1 MDYATNIDA
10 YWAAFCDTLP
20 RDCRADADELACRLG
35 LVPESGIGW
44 SDVFKHEITLA
55 APALFASAMRQAS
68 PAMVRDAVMA
78 HMLAIIEAFATD
90 RIHDG
95 QTTAS
100 ASLTRLLEQLGAV
113 RDRSIEALTGL
124 GTSTYPEAVRR
135 ALAAISTERAL
146 LEDGGPLSFSD
157 YMCLSLGKQA
167 MAFPA
172 SIALAEAAGWAPD
185 RRRVIRRI
193 LEDITLGLQL
203 SDDVVDWE
211 DDWQHG
217 SAWAV
222 SLSRGTGNNPDRLA
236 RHTDFSTTR
245 RLVHESGVLARML
258 EEARCHYREAAG
270 LATDIGATPVALW
283 AEQQQQ
289 KTGQLAELEAESAG
303 YAVRAHHLSAW
314 AAEVLS

>member
-20 RDCRADADELACRLG
+20 PDCRADADQLACQLG
-35 LVPESGIGW
+35 LVPTTGIGW
-44 SDVFKHEITLA
+44 SDVFNHEITLA
-55 APALFASAMRQAS
+55 APALLAPAMDGASA
-68 PAMVRDAVMA
+68 AMVRDAVMA

-95 QTTAS
+95 QTPPRVAL
-100 ASLTRLLEQLGAV
+100 ARLLEHLRV
-113 RDRSIEALTGL
+113 MRDRSIEALTGP
-124 GTSTYPEAVRR
+124 GTSSYPEAERR
-135 ALAAISTERAL
+135 VLAAISTEQAL
-146 LEDGGPLSFSD
+146 LDDGGGLSFSD

-167 MAFPA
+167 TAFPA
-172 SIALAEAAGWAPD
+172 SVALAEAAGWTPG

-217 SAWAV
+217 GAWAV
-222 SLSRGTGNNPDRLA
+222 SLSRGIQAKSGRLHRGSDLA
-236 RHTDFSTTR
+236 GVRC
-245 RLVHESGVLARML
+245 LVHESGVLARML
-258 EEARCHYREAAG
+258 EEAKCHYREAAG

-283 AEQQQQ
+283 AEQQER